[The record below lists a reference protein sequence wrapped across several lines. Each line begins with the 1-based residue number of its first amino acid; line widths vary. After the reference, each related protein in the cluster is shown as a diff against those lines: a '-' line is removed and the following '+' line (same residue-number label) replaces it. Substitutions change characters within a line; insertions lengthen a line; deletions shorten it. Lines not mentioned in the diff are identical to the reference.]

1 MFKIGVCGI
10 GKMGSEI
17 TKRLLECNQTV
28 AVWNRTKS
36 KTKELTEMGAKAT
49 KDLKELINISDV
61 ILIIMGDDNALD
73 YVYNSPKGIK
83 NMNLDRKIII
93 EMSTTSIDKIQSLE
107 KVVNLSNGEFIEC
120 PVGGSTQPAREGKL
134 LGLVAGNYD
143 TFIKVEDLLKLI
155 CRRYEYLGDV
165 GKGSAMKLAINLPL
179 MIYWQS
185 LGEALSITTNNGID
199 FDKSL
204 DILMD
209 SSGAAKIAHL
219 KTKTISDGNKN
230 RPNLNSS
237 FSVSSSLKDMKLMIK
252 EMEKLNKEF
261 YVIKGATNYV
271 QEAVEAGYSEQDAS
285 LLSVYISKK
294 LNSQLQ

>member
-36 KTKELTEMGAKAT
+36 KTTELTEMGAKAT

-73 YVYNSPKGIK
+73 YVYNSPEGIK
-83 NMNLDRKIII
+83 NIKLDKKIII
-93 EMSTTSIDKIQSLE
+93 EMSTTSIDKIKSLE
-107 KVVNLSNGEFIEC
+107 KVVDLSNGKFLEC
-120 PVGGSTQPAREGKL
+120 PVGGSTQPAREGNL

-143 TFIKVEDLLKLI
+143 TFKKVEDLLKLI
-155 CRRYEYLGDV
+155 CRRCEYLGDV

-252 EMEKLNKEF
+252 ELPPHQTSFQKETPF
-261 YVIKGATNYV
+261 ITKFEHKIQIVPTTH
-271 QEAVEAGYSEQDAS
+271 
-285 LLSVYISKK
+285 
-294 LNSQLQ
+294 